1 MLVSLALRG
10 GFAGFDRPLG
20 AVDLDLLPAPRAKQA
35 REQLGTLRKLA
46 RTEREPDGAD
56 ALRYEVTV
64 RDGAVPAPPIT
75 IFDEGDWERPI
86 QLSLARLA
94 ETLGVPLT

>member
-20 AVDLDLLPAPRAKQA
+20 AVDLDLLPPPMTQRA
-35 REQLGTLRKLA
+35 REQLGTLLRLA
-46 RTEREPDGAD
+46 KAEREPDGAD

-64 RDGAVPAPPIT
+64 RDGAVPAPPVT
-75 IFDEGDWERPI
+75 IFDEGDWERPV
-86 QLSLARLA
+86 QQSLVRLA
-94 ETLGVPLT
+94 ETLGIPLA